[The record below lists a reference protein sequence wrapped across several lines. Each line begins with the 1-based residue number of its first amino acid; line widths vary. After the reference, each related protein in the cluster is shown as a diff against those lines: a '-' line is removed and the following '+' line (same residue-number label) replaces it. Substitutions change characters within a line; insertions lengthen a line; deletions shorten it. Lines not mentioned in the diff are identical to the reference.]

1 MTDGLRRLLS
11 LRPRRAR
18 LAASLVVLVAA
29 YLFLA
34 PAACGGPVTYA
45 RVAGSS
51 MTPRLQPGDLVF
63 ARAADAYGAGD
74 VVAYHNPELGL
85 VMHRVIV
92 DNGDRVIVKGD
103 ANSWVDSYQPRKSD
117 IAGRLWLRIPHGA
130 VLLGWL
136 RPPWA
141 TLAFTLLGLAVF
153 ACPLLRH
160 RSPRAARPRWDTSR
174 PRLFWRTR
182 VAPTLT
188 VYAPTGSVLALA
200 AIVVAGISLLL
211 ASLAFARA
219 PQRVT
224 AEERAYTQQAH
235 FRYDADAPP
244 GLYDDPTIREGDPV
258 FLRLTR
264 AVRMGV
270 DVAIEGERLERPDG
284 TVRLIA
290 TLQQVNGWERTM
302 VLAPERR
309 FTGTQAA
316 VDSTLD
322 LGAFRRMVE
331 EAEAASGVHFE
342 SYQLIV
348 RADIRAQVGT
358 DRITL
363 RPFEPQV
370 VFRISSTQL
379 QLERSPSGERSPLT
393 HASNGV
399 LRNDRVE
406 PNLLALGPWS
416 PSVAAVRF
424 WSPLALLASLALIAA
439 LTRATMT
446 ALRGTEA
453 ERIEAQYGSL
463 ILRAHLL
470 EPPPHVTLVRMQ
482 SFEDLVRMARV
493 SGLPILRRSDNPPD
507 YLLLTPEA
515 AYHYE
520 AVEHERPSAIT
531 ARIARRIRPQAA

>member
-1 MTDGLRRLLS
+1 MIDGARRLLS
-11 LRPRRAR
+11 LRPRHAR
-18 LAASLVVLVAA
+18 LAVTLVVLVAA

-34 PAACGGPVTYA
+34 PAACGGPITYA

-51 MTPRLQPGDLVF
+51 MTPRLQSGDLVF
-63 ARAADAYGAGD
+63 ARAADTYEAGD

-117 IAGRLWLRIPHGA
+117 IVGRLWLRIPHGA

-136 RPPWA
+136 QPPWA

-153 ACPLLRH
+153 AYPLLRH
-160 RSPRAARPRWDTSR
+160 RSPRTQRPRWDTSR
-174 PRLFWRTR
+174 ARVLWRTR
-182 VAPTLT
+182 LAPALT
-188 VYAPTGSVLALA
+188 VYAPAGSVLALA
-200 AIVVAGISLLL
+200 TIVVVGVSLLL
-211 ASLAFARA
+211 ATLAFARP

-224 AEERAYTQQAH
+224 SEERPYTQQAH
-235 FRYDADAPP
+235 FRYDAEAPP
-244 GLYDDPTIREGDPV
+244 GLYDDPTIHEGDPV

-270 DVAIEGERLERPDG
+270 DVAFEGERLERPEG

-302 VLAPERR
+302 VLAPERH
-309 FTGTQAA
+309 FTGTQVA
-316 VDSTLD
+316 VDGTLD
-322 LGAFRRMVE
+322 LSAFRRMVE

-342 SYQLIV
+342 SYQLVV
-348 RADIRAQVGT
+348 RADIRAQVG
-358 DRITL
+358 DHIAL
-363 RPFEPQV
+363 RPFEPHV

-379 QLERSPSGERSPLT
+379 QLERAPSGERSPLT
-393 HASNGV
+393 HASSGV
-399 LRNDRVE
+399 LRTDRVE

-416 PSVAAVRF
+416 PGVATVRF
-424 WSPLALLASLALIAA
+424 WSPLALLASLVLLAA
-439 LTRATMT
+439 LARATAT

-453 ERIEAQYGSL
+453 ERIEVQYGSL
-463 ILRAHLL
+463 ILRARLL
-470 EPPPHVTLVRMQ
+470 DPPPHVTLVRMQ
-482 SFEDLVRMARV
+482 SFEDLARMARV
-493 SGLPILRRSDNPPD
+493 SGLPILRRSDNAPD

-520 AVEHERPSAIT
+520 AAEHERPSAIT
-531 ARIARRIRPQAA
+531 ARIAQRIRPQAA

>member
-1 MTDGLRRLLS
+1 
-11 LRPRRAR
+11 
-18 LAASLVVLVAA
+18 
-29 YLFLA
+29 
-34 PAACGGPVTYA
+34 
-45 RVAGSS
+45 

-117 IAGRLWLRIPHGA
+117 IAGKLWLRIPHGA
-130 VLLGWL
+130 LLLGWL

-153 ACPLLRH
+153 AYPLLRH
-160 RSPRAARPRWDTSR
+160 RSPRTLRPRWDTSR
-174 PRLFWRTR
+174 ARTLWHTR

-200 AIVVAGISLLL
+200 AIVVAGVSLLL
-211 ASLAFARA
+211 ASLAFTRA
-219 PQRVT
+219 SHRVT
-224 AEERAYTQQAH
+224 SEERSYTQQAH
-235 FRYDADAPP
+235 FRYEAEAPP
-244 GLYDDPTIREGDPV
+244 GIYDDPTIREGDPV

-270 DVAIEGERLERPDG
+270 DLGIEGDRLERPEG
-284 TVRLIA
+284 TVRLTA
-290 TLQQVNGWERTM
+290 TLQQLNGWERTM

-316 VDSTLD
+316 VDGTLD

-348 RADIRAQVGT
+348 RADIRAYVG
-358 DRITL
+358 DHIPL

-379 QLERSPSGERSPLT
+379 QIERAPSGERSPLA

-424 WSPLALLASLALIAA
+424 WSPLGLLVSIAVLAA
-439 LTRATMT
+439 LTRATIT
-446 ALRGTEA
+446 ALHGTEA

-482 SFEDLVRMARV
+482 SFEDLARMARV
-493 SGLPILRRSDNPPD
+493 SGLPILRRSDSPPD

-520 AVEHERPSAIT
+520 ATEHERPSAIT